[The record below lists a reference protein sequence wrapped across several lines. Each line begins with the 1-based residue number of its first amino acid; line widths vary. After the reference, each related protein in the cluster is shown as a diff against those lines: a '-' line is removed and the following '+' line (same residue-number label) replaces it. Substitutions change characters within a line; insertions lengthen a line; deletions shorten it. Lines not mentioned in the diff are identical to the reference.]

1 MSWRPQVRGFL
12 SRNILIPIAT
22 AIARTGISPD
32 LLTILGFL
40 LSLLA
45 GYLLA
50 KGIFVAGGI
59 AVLLSGAL
67 DLLDGA
73 VARVKGKASVR
84 GAFLDSALDRL
95 AEGAILG
102 GLLWFYLKSDRDIE
116 GLLVYL
122 AFFMSVMVSYLRARA
137 EGLGIPGDVG
147 ILSRGER
154 ILLLTAGLLL
164 GLVPVAL
171 VAMVILGMVTVV
183 QRLAYG
189 LRKSQQIK

>member
-1 MSWRPQVRGFL
+1 
-12 SRNILIPIAT
+12 
-22 AIARTGISPD
+22 
-32 LLTILGFL
+32 
-40 LSLLA
+40 
-45 GYLLA
+45 LA